1 MEPTELKA
9 LLDRCRQGD
18 TLAWEAFVRQFQ
30 RRIYSIA
37 CGYAANAE
45 DARDFAQDIF
55 VRLYETRG
63 RWAPADGFTAWM
75 VRVARN
81 VCLDE
86 LRRRKARPPAHDV
99 QADEMLDLADGGPT
113 PEVALG
119 VARDRQIVWRAL
131 SLMGRLS
138 REIILLKEIQ
148 GLTFEEIAAMLHAPV
163 GTIKSRSSRARLE
176 LARQVLALESSGGGE
191 PPA

>member
-131 SLMGRLS
+131 SLMGRLCRDAARTGRDHQVTVQQGQAGAGPAGAGA
-138 REIILLKEIQ
+138 RELRRRRTA
-148 GLTFEEIAAMLHAPV
+148 GMRGP
-163 GTIKSRSSRARLE
+163 
-176 LARQVLALESSGGGE
+176 
-191 PPA
+191 